1 MFKQSTI
8 CANPSIY
15 DEHGMVS
22 LHLVDRWHDYT
33 GYSEGQSYRYRRCV
47 ADYSADGSSWA
58 PHVKAIF
65 VDELH
70 GSLQGLDDYTV
81 RTTISKH
88 HIEREMNETFG
99 FPMLYAYILGDE
111 GRFVWVNDEGQE
123 VSSETPL
130 VPKICVCEYFD
141 SSDFE

>member
-1 MFKQSTI
+1 MYKPLTI
-8 CANPSIY
+8 NTNPSIY

-33 GYSEGQSYRYRRCV
+33 VYREGQSYRYRRCV
-47 ADYSADGSSWA
+47 ADYIADGSFWA
-58 PHVKAIF
+58 PHVKAVF

-70 GSLQGLDDYTV
+70 GPNQSLDDYAV
-81 RTTISKH
+81 HTTISMH
-88 HIEREMNETFG
+88 QVDREMHETFG
-99 FPMLYAYILGDE
+99 FPMLFAYILGDE
-111 GRFVWVNDEGQE
+111 GRFVWVNDEGQA